1 MPPMLLPLLAFLA
14 IVTAFAGVYSFL
26 ADVYLRDRGLVRQ
39 RLDDEFRVQLRERA
53 KKSTL
58 FKDLAKVA
66 TDLPKQAGSKAGFRQ
81 RCQLMLDQS
90 GVKITLQRLLMVAL
104 AVGLVLGGLAGLWRR
119 SFVIG
124 AVVAVV
130 GVILPFIYIYWKR
143 HAKIEKLLAQL
154 PDAFDLM
161 ARVIRVGQTPARALH
176 AVAEEFDQP
185 ISAEFGYC
193 YEQQNLGLPSSIVLR
208 DLAHRNGV
216 LELHIFV
223 IAMLIQQQTGGSLAE
238 MMENL
243 STVVRDRITLRGKVK
258 TLTAEGRMQALV
270 LMALPPFM
278 LGALLVINRSYAMT
292 LFDYPILLVAALG
305 SMGLG
310 ALWIRKIVNFEV

>member
-1 MPPMLLPLLAFLA
+1 MTSILLPLLIFVA
-14 IVTAFAGVYSFL
+14 IVVAFAGAYSFL
-26 ADVYLRDRGLVRQ
+26 ADLYLGDRALVRR
-39 RLDDEFRVQLRERA
+39 RLDDEFRVELRDRA

-66 TDLPKQAGSKAGFRQ
+66 VSLSDEAGAKPTMRQ

-90 GVKITLQRLLMVAL
+90 GVKTTLQRLGIISITL
-104 AVGLVLGGLAGLWRR
+104 GLVLAAVGGVLRR
-119 SFVIG
+119 SPLVG
-124 AVVAVV
+124 AIAGVV
-130 GVILPFIYIYWKR
+130 GVSLPFLYVHFKR
-143 HAKIEKLLAQL
+143 RAKIEKLLVQL

-161 ARVIRVGQTPARALH
+161 ARVIRVGQTPARAMH
-176 AVAEEFDQP
+176 AVADEFDAP
-185 ISAEFGYC
+185 VAAEFAYC
-193 YEQQNLGLPSSIVLR
+193 YEQQNLGLPSSVVLR

-223 IAMLIQQQTGGSLAE
+223 IAMLVQQQTGGSLAE
-238 MMENL
+238 MMESL
-243 STVVRDRITLRGKVK
+243 AAVVRERIILRGKVK

-278 LGALLVINRSYAMT
+278 FVVMLVINRNYALV
-292 LFDYPILLVAALG
+292 LFEYPKLIMLGLG